1 MLYPTRLECGRMKI
15 YLIIE
20 ITECGYNI
28 VKLFLSENE
37 AVKWAKTHHSGWY
50 DILEIKAN
58 EIIY

>member
-1 MLYPTRLECGRMKI
+1 MKI